1 MPEHDTKPDAKL
13 IAPDLQRLIAGGVA
27 GAVSRTAV
35 APLVRTKILFQVQGL
50 SAKGS
55 TPRYTSVWRS
65 LCDMYQRDGLLGLYR
80 GNGANVLRIV
90 PNSAIQFAAYDRYK
104 NLLGDD
110 ITPLHRL
117 AAGSLAG
124 ATSQIITYPLDFIR
138 ARITVDMR
146 GEYTGIFSG
155 LRQIVVKEGPLR
167 LYQGLVPSLIGI
179 CPYVG
184 VDFMIYEELRARLP
198 QTEDGKPTA
207 LSKLFAGGTAG
218 VCGQTLVYPL
228 DTIRRTLQ
236 VQHMKV
242 HDPSQLYTGMLDCG
256 VRIAK
261 RDGFRAL
268 YRGMWP
274 NILKVGPALAISFFT
289 FETVKD
295 YLDDL

>member
-1 MPEHDTKPDAKL
+1 MP
-13 IAPDLQRLIAGGVA
+13 
-27 GAVSRTAV
+27 S
-35 APLVRTKILFQVQGL
+35 
-50 SAKGS
+50 
-55 TPRYTSVWRS
+55 
-65 LCDMYQRDGLLGLYR
+65 
-80 GNGANVLRIV
+80 
-90 PNSAIQFAAYDRYK
+90 
-104 NLLGDD
+104 
-110 ITPLHRL
+110 
-117 AAGSLAG
+117 
-124 ATSQIITYPLDFIR
+124 
-138 ARITVDMR
+138 

-179 CPYVG
+179 CPCESPPTSPHATHTETRSPRDLSLPDVG